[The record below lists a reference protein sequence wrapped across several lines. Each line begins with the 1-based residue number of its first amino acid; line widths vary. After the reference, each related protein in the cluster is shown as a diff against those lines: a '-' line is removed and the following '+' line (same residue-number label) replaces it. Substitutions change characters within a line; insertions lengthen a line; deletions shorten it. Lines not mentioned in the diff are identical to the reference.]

1 MRRNRIKYILII
13 ICIISLSGCAVLR
26 EATELYNAPYYNG
39 KDRITPYELAD
50 YYTTN
55 CPDLTSNEKAELIY
69 KQLKDDRWEIFK
81 EEKIETKTI
90 TQIIWNGVKI
100 WPATDEEKVQNIN
113 DLTDS
118 LSKTSD
124 NLEGLNDS
132 LKQK

>member
-1 MRRNRIKYILII
+1 MRRNKMKYILII

-81 EEKIETKTI
+81 EEKIETKTTI
-90 TQIIWNGVKI
+90 QVIWNGIKI
-100 WPATDEEKVQNIN
+100 WPVDINKNVQSIG

-118 LSKTSD
+118 LSKTGD
-124 NLEGLNDS
+124 NLEELNDS
-132 LKQK
+132 LKHK